1 MSPIWLVGG
10 TSESRDVAH
19 LLSQHRIPWLATVTR
34 ESARRL
40 YRDLPGTV
48 RVGLLTPDNLT
59 AFLHRENIQAVVDA
73 SHPFAAEVS
82 QLAMSARCPYLR
94 YDRPR
99 VSLHPDTLVFP
110 DFASLLQP
118 EYLENRRVL
127 LTVGVK
133 ALPDFRPW
141 CDRAQLWARILPSPT
156 SIEQG
161 RAAGFA
167 GDRLIPQR
175 LPVTLEEERQLWQHL
190 GVDTVVAKAAG
201 KASGLDVKQ
210 AVAQA
215 LGVRLLVVDRPA
227 VAYPQI
233 TSDLAAVL
241 AFAKA
246 KV

>member
-1 MSPIWLVGG
+1 MTQIWLVGG

-82 QLAMSARCPYLR
+82 RLAMSANCPYLR

-110 DFASLLQP
+110 DFPSLLQP
-118 EYLENRRVL
+118 QYLENRRVL

-133 ALPDFRPW
+133 ALPDFQPW
-141 CDRAQLWARILPSPT
+141 CDRAQLWARVLPSPT
-156 SIEQG
+156 SIEQA

-175 LPVTLEEERQLWQHL
+175 LPVTLAEERQLWQHL
-190 GVDTVVAKAAG
+190 GVDTVIAKAAG

-210 AVAQA
+210 MLAQE

-233 TSDLAAVL
+233 TSDLATVL